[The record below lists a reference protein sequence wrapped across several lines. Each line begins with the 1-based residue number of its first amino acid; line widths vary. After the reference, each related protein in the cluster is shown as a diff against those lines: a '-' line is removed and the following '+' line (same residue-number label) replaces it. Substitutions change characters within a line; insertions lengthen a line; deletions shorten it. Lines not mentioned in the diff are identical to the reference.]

1 MTLFIYEPNKYAPI
15 VARDNRGNQPGEVV
29 GMICSKNRVA
39 FVVSPHR
46 EDQRHGSTSSP
57 NPMSEYWK
65 AMHKRVSIR

>member
-15 VARDNRGNQPGEVV
+15 VARDNRGNLPGEVV

-46 EDQRHGSTSSP
+46 EDRRTGSTSP
-57 NPMSEYWK
+57 RKPMSEYWQ
-65 AMHKRVSIR
+65 AMHEAVSIK